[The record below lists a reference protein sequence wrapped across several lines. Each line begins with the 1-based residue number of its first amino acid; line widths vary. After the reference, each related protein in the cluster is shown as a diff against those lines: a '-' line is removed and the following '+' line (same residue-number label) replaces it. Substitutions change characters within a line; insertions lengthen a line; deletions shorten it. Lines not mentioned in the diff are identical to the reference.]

1 MAIPVLTVLLMMGI
15 ATAQA
20 AGPALPDMGQPS
32 ATDPGAGTMGAQR
45 QRRLPLPARP
55 LTLMELTD
63 LALQNNPATRL
74 AWAQVRAAAAELGIA
89 GSPYWPQVDGK
100 ATITRSRRQSLS
112 NAGST
117 GPNQTYYGPG
127 VSLSYLLWD
136 FGTRAGGRDAARYR
150 LLGARLSRNQTLQDV
165 ILTVEQDYYQLQG
178 YRALLAANRKSLEN
192 AQTSLRAA
200 QKRRELG
207 LSTVGDVYRAQAA
220 VAQEKLILEQTRANE
235 AAARGRLAGAAGY
248 PVDTPLAIVPWAGE
262 RKPHPPATGVTQL
275 LALARR
281 ARPTLLAAK
290 ARELAALANIRAVR
304 GAGLPTV
311 SLDANAAR
319 TRVSGGADSSSY
331 QLTATLKVPLFT
343 GFRDHY
349 ANRQAVA
356 QAEQSQADTDVLRL
370 QVEQEVWQSYQDVQA
385 GIEKLASSA
394 ALLKSATLAAKVS
407 EARYAKGLD
416 SILDLLTAQAT
427 LSNAR
432 ASRIQTEL
440 DYYSALSAL
449 GHAVGG
455 LADAPA
461 AEVNP

>member
-1 MAIPVLTVLLMMGI
+1 MCTGLAFAALLLL
-15 ATAQA
+15 
-20 AGPALPDMGQPS
+20 LPPTGH
-32 ATDPGAGTMGAQR
+32 GASPQLPELGGGAPRASGVDLSGAQPR
-45 QRRLPLPARP
+45 AQVPLPSHP
-55 LTLMELTD
+55 LTLLELTD
-63 LALQNNPATRL
+63 LALQNNPSTRL
-74 AWAQVRAAAAELGIA
+74 AWARVRAAAAQLGIA
-89 GSPYWPQVDGK
+89 GSAYWPQVDG
-100 ATITRSRRQSLS
+100 TLSVTRSRRQSLS

-117 GPNQTYYGPG
+117 GPSQTYYGPG

-136 FGTRAGGRDAARYR
+136 FGTRAGDRDAARYR
-150 LLGARLSRNQTLQDV
+150 LLGSRLSRNQTLQDV

-178 YRALLAANRKSLEN
+178 YEALLAANRKSLTN
-192 AQTSLRAA
+192 ARTSLKAA
-200 QKRRELG
+200 EKRRELG

-220 VAQEKLILEQTRANE
+220 VAQERLVLEQTRANE
-235 AAARGRLAGAAGY
+235 AAARGRLAGASGY
-248 PVDTPLAIVPWAGE
+248 PVDAPVAIVPWSDAH
-262 RKPHPPATGVTQL
+262 KPRPPAIGVTRL
-275 LALARR
+275 LATARR
-281 ARPTLLAAK
+281 ARPALLAAK
-290 ARELAALANIRAVR
+290 AGELAALANIRAVR

-311 SLDANAAR
+311 SVDANAAR
-319 TRVSGGADSSSY
+319 TRVSSGAGSSSY
-331 QLTATLKVPLFT
+331 QVTGTLRVPLFT
-343 GFRDHY
+343 GFADRY
-349 ANRQAVA
+349 ARRQA
-356 QAEQSQADTDVLRL
+356 QAEAEQARADTDVLRV

-455 LADAPA
+455 LSDG
-461 AEVNP
+461 AEVKP